1 MTWPPDPDELALISA
16 GFPGFR
22 VWREVRAD
30 GTRYAAQARDLATRP
45 SAVVT
50 ADLAELRAVLVATET
65 ETTVR

>member
-1 MTWPPDPDELALISA
+1 MTGPADPDELALISA
-16 GFPGFR
+16 GFPRFR

-50 ADLAELRAVLVATET
+50 DDPAELRAALAGPQ
-65 ETTVR
+65 